1 MQREFP
7 AAPIAGVGAV
17 VLDAEQRVLLVRRG
31 QEPLRGEWSL
41 PGGALELGERLED
54 GIRREVKEETGL
66 DVEPEE
72 IAAVF
77 DHISHTSDSP
87 ARVRFH
93 YVLVDYRCRLLGGT
107 LTSATDV
114 TEARWAHW
122 NELTGHSAIAVRPFT
137 LSVIRK
143 ALDQV
148 APEHEQVKENDIITR
163 DPAAADFTR
172 AASER
177 EPFP

>member
-7 AAPIAGVGAV
+7 TAPIAGVGAV
-17 VLDAEQRVLLVRRG
+17 VLDAERRVLLVRRG
-31 QEPLRGEWSL
+31 QPPLLGEWSL

-54 GIRREVKEETGL
+54 GIRREVREETGL

-72 IAAVF
+72 IVAVF
-77 DHISHTSDSP
+77 DHISHADDDP

-107 LTSATDV
+107 LASATDV
-114 TEARWAHW
+114 TEARWAGWH
-122 NELTGHSAIAVRPFT
+122 ELTGHGAVVIRPFT

-148 APEHEQVKENDIITR
+148 THPSGEEYDVVTR
-163 DPAAADFTR
+163 DPTVAERQAAKQ
-172 AASER
+172 E